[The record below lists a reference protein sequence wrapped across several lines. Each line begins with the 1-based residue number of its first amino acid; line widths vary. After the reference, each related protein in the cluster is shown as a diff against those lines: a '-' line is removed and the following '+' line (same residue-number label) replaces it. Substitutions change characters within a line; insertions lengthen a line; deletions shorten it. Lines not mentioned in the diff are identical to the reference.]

1 MRALGLCGIWP
12 GRSIR
17 TTRPTSCT
25 EQPKDLL
32 RRDFTAD
39 RPNQCWAVDFTYV
52 RTRSGFCYLAF
63 VVDLFS
69 RRIVGSATAAG
80 RILNSCSVPWSRRS
94 DNARTVKVTASRVS
108 YTTGDHGSQYLSI
121 TYSDRGSW
129 EGVDAFTGQVSS
141 SYDYAAAE
149 ALSKPY
155 ERELIWTRS

>member
-1 MRALGLCGIWP
+1 MRALGLCGIGP
-12 GRSIR
+12 ERSIR

-25 EQPKDLL
+25 EQPEDLL
-32 RRDFTAD
+32 RR
-39 RPNQCWAVDFTYV
+39 DFTYV

-94 DNARTVKVTASRVS
+94 DSARTIKVTS
-108 YTTGDHGSQYLSI
+108 YTTGDYGSQYLSI

-129 EGVDAFTGQVSS
+129 EGGDAFTGQVSS

-149 ALSKPY
+149 VLSKPY